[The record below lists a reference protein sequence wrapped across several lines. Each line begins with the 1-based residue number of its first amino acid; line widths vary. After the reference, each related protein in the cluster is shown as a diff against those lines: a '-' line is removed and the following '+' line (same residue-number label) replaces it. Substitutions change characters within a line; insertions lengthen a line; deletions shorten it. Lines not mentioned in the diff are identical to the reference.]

1 MKVSRM
7 VENFVKEKLCEVV
20 EDDVLREESKLLET
34 EFEETPE
41 E

>member
-7 VENFVKEKLCEVV
+7 ADNFVKEKLCEVF
-20 EDDVLREESKLLET
+20 EDEELREEANLIET
-34 EFEETPE
+34 KFEETPE